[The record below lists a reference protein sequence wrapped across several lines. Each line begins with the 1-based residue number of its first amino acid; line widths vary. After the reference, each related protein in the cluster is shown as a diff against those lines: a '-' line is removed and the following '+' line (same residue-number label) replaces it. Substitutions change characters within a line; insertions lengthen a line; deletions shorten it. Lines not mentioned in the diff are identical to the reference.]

1 MQVARVRWVVAT
13 AVVTATV
20 VPLSSAITTV
30 TIRSMPFLWFLRR
43 IERAEGIFSQPLD
56 VSVCVRDG
64 KSECKHFVENPNLF
78 CIRHERLNDEWS
90 WKIFYFILLFIFKG
104 HVNVDAITHSSRS
117 TYTHTNELGK
127 KNAKSATTRLR
138 PFDYLLAIEWIL
150 YIAIVCVTVWCAS
163 ASARVNKH
171 KRNCEFMMDEPTS
184 IDSCTMCTFN
194 ARHRHHR
201 VSSHCIRLSSSSLSF
216 RCARQYHDLT

>member
-56 VSVCVRDG
+56 VSVCAFATATANASILLKIRICFVFDTNGWTMNEAG
-64 KSECKHFVENPNLF
+64 K
-78 CIRHERLNDEWS
+78 
-90 WKIFYFILLFIFKG
+90 YFILYFYLFFKG

-117 TYTHTNELGK
+117 TYIVHSHKWTGEK
-127 KNAKSATTRLR
+127 KMQNRRL
-138 PFDYLLAIEWIL
+138 PVFVHLIIYLR
-150 YIAIVCVTVWCAS
+150 S
-163 ASARVNKH
+163 NG
-171 KRNCEFMMDEPTS
+171 F
-184 IDSCTMCTFN
+184 CT
-194 ARHRHHR
+194 
-201 VSSHCIRLSSSSLSF
+201 
-216 RCARQYHDLT
+216 

>member
-1 MQVARVRWVVAT
+1 MQRVSFLNHLTWVCAFAT
-13 AVVTATV
+13 AKANASI
-20 VPLSSAITTV
+20 LLK
-30 TIRSMPFLWFLRR
+30 IRICFVFDTNGWTMN
-43 IERAEGIFSQPLD
+43 EA
-56 VSVCVRDG
+56 G
-64 KSECKHFVENPNLF
+64 K
-78 CIRHERLNDEWS
+78 
-90 WKIFYFILLFIFKG
+90 YFILYFYLFFKG

-184 IDSCTMCTFN
+184 TDSCTMCTFN